1 MRADRHLGNLNGHSA
16 AASKSLTKE
25 KPAAT
30 SPAGFLLMDSFVSPI
45 SFNGE
50 AIRILS
56 YPNKL
61 ANGSRLGVFLAG
73 KIRSNLISQQPSC
86 ESPFVTEFQ
95 SGRRRY
101 LCRAFPV
108 NSHAKGPSHPSTAL
122 LLVRASSTDLEGNFT
137 SINRAGKRLSGSGR
151 QGDPS
156 TNFPASVAPEH
167 VAVARRPREAKL
179 SVDKEGA
186 RKEGA
191 RHELEIPPKDGRPPP
206 DEINTRLTY
215 QEGVPGDIIE
225 PRQTERAPRR
235 LHELLE
241 EEARRIAHALHD
253 EAGQLL
259 ASVYLALAEL
269 AGDLPAPARKR
280 LEQISVL
287 LDHVGEQLRCL
298 SHELRPAVLDDFGL
312 VAALESLVQGVSKRT
327 GLVITIDA
335 ALEDRLPLA
344 VETALYRILQE
355 VLSNVGRH
363 AWASQVKIHLQRAPG
378 MITCSVRDDGIGMDV
393 SAVPQRGQGGLGLIG
408 IRERLAALG
417 GRLSITSRQG
427 EGTDLG
433 ITIPLHL

>member
-1 MRADRHLGNLNGHSA
+1 MRA
-16 AASKSLTKE
+16 
-25 KPAAT
+25 
-30 SPAGFLLMDSFVSPI
+30 
-45 SFNGE
+45 
-50 AIRILS
+50 
-56 YPNKL
+56 
-61 ANGSRLGVFLAG
+61 
-73 KIRSNLISQQPSC
+73 
-86 ESPFVTEFQ
+86 
-95 SGRRRY
+95 
-101 LCRAFPV
+101 
-108 NSHAKGPSHPSTAL
+108 
-122 LLVRASSTDLEGNFT
+122 
-137 SINRAGKRLSGSGR
+137 INRAGKRLSGCR
-151 QGDPS
+151 YQGGPS
-156 TNFPASVAPEH
+156 TNFPAIVAPEQ
-167 VAVARRPREAKL
+167 VGVARRAREAKL
-179 SVDKEGA
+179 SVEKEGA
-186 RKEGA
+186 RKIGA
-191 RHELEIPPKDGRPPP
+191 RDELEIPPKNGLPLP
-206 DEINTRLTY
+206 DEINTRLIY
-215 QEGVPGDIIE
+215 QEGVLGDSIE
-225 PRQTERAPRR
+225 RKQTEQVPQR

-280 LEQISVL
+280 LEPISVL

-298 SHELRPAVLDDFGL
+298 SHELRPVVLDDFGL

-335 ALEDRLPLA
+335 SLEDRLPLV

-355 VLSNVGRH
+355 ALCNVSRH

-378 MITCSVRDDGIGMDV
+378 VITGSVRDNGIGMDV

>member
-1 MRADRHLGNLNGHSA
+1 MRA
-16 AASKSLTKE
+16 
-25 KPAAT
+25 
-30 SPAGFLLMDSFVSPI
+30 
-45 SFNGE
+45 
-50 AIRILS
+50 
-56 YPNKL
+56 
-61 ANGSRLGVFLAG
+61 
-73 KIRSNLISQQPSC
+73 
-86 ESPFVTEFQ
+86 
-95 SGRRRY
+95 
-101 LCRAFPV
+101 
-108 NSHAKGPSHPSTAL
+108 
-122 LLVRASSTDLEGNFT
+122 DLEGNVT
-137 SINRAGKRLSGSGR
+137 SINRSAKRLRGCGR

-156 TNFPASVAPEH
+156 TNFPAIVATEH
-167 VAVARRPREAKL
+167 AAVARRAREAKL
-179 SVDKEGA
+179 SVEKEGT
-186 RKEGA
+186 RY
-191 RHELEIPPKDGRPPP
+191 ELEIPPKDGRPLP

>member
-1 MRADRHLGNLNGHSA
+1 MRA
-16 AASKSLTKE
+16 
-25 KPAAT
+25 
-30 SPAGFLLMDSFVSPI
+30 
-45 SFNGE
+45 
-50 AIRILS
+50 
-56 YPNKL
+56 
-61 ANGSRLGVFLAG
+61 
-73 KIRSNLISQQPSC
+73 
-86 ESPFVTEFQ
+86 
-95 SGRRRY
+95 
-101 LCRAFPV
+101 
-108 NSHAKGPSHPSTAL
+108 
-122 LLVRASSTDLEGNFT
+122 DLEGNVT
-137 SINRAGKRLSGSGR
+137 SINRSAKRLRGCGR

-156 TNFPASVAPEH
+156 TNFPAIVAPEH
-167 VAVARRPREAKL
+167 AAVARRAREAKL
-179 SVDKEGA
+179 SVEKEGA
-186 RKEGA
+186 RY
-191 RHELEIPPKDGRPPP
+191 ELEIPPKDGRPLP

-378 MITCSVRDDGIGMDV
+378 MIICSVRDNGIGMDV